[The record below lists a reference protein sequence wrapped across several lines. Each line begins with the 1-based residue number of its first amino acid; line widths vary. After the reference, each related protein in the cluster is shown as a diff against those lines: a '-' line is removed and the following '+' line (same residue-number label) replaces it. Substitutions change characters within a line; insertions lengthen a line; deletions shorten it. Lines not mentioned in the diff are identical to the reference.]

1 MGMRLTRLLV
11 IVATV
16 ALMAVAGCQNGGS
29 ANLEDDEW
37 QLADAPGS
45 EQDIATFEVTATFE
59 TQQVSGR
66 GPVNSYSAPFD
77 VQRGPRTSPADEER
91 SPRLQI
97 GTITRTEMAG
107 SDEANQA
114 EEEYFR
120 LLTLVTTYSI
130 EGDTLTM
137 FDRDE
142 EALLVFER

>member
-1 MGMRLTRLLV
+1 MGTRLTRLLV

-16 ALMAVAGCQNGGS
+16 AMVAVGGCQNGGS

-37 QLADAPGS
+37 RLADAPGS
-45 EQDIATFEVTATFE
+45 DRDIAMYEVTATFE

-77 VQRGPRTSPADEER
+77 VQRGPRTNPADEER

-97 GTITRTEMAG
+97 GTITRTEIAG
-107 SDEANQA
+107 SDDENQA

-120 LLTLVTTYSI
+120 LLTLVTTYRI

-142 EALLVFER
+142 EPVLVFER